1 MVQRDA
7 VCHSVVQRGAARY
20 VCVCV
25 CVCVWVGGCV
35 RVWVCWWVCLYTFVR
50 VWFSEYKEKQKEN
63 MLQVFRD
70 E

>member
-25 CVCVWVGGCV
+25 CVCVGGWGCACVG
-35 RVWVCWWVCLYTFVR
+35 VWGGVFVYACLGV
-50 VWFSEYKEKQKEN
+50 V
-63 MLQVFRD
+63 
-70 E
+70 